1 MTALAIVG
9 IVFILATFFWFIIFD
24 AWFTRSV
31 NRKVAQRLE
40 RDRIKALHGH
50 THRKDARS

>member
-9 IVFILATFFWFIIFD
+9 IVFILSTFFWFIIFD
-24 AWFTRSV
+24 ALFTRSV
-31 NRKVAQRLE
+31 NRKIAQRQE
-40 RDRIKALHGH
+40 REILQRLHGH